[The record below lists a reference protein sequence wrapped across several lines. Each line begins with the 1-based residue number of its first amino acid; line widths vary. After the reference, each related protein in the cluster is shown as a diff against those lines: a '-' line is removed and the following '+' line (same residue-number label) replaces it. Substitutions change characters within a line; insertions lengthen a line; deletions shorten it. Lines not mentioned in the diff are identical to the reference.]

1 MKILLKAVRQNLPAC
16 YPVIA
21 LFKPI
26 NLIFTEKII
35 MANKT
40 LTALVNTVIKKSP
53 QNSSSLPES
62 DKFVLN
68 QGEIL
73 DIVHYRSASNVH
85 WEIELATPRNGETT
99 WFAFI
104 PHIDISSDPSFK
116 IKLKDTAKS
125 EWNFFEKG
133 TKKERENGFWQHIV
147 QYWKEALNITN
158 IDTPTDV
165 GNVPWSA
172 AFISWVMKQSGA
184 GNQFQYNASHSVYI
198 RGAIKKRKD
207 QIADAAFIAFK
218 IDEVSPEVG
227 DLVCAPREKGVTYDT
242 TENYISHCDLVV
254 AKRSNEID
262 IIGGNVSNSVT
273 QKTLKLDANGK
284 VKDSTRPWFVV
295 IKNLF

>member
-1 MKILLKAVRQNLPAC
+1 
-16 YPVIA
+16 
-21 LFKPI
+21 
-26 NLIFTEKII
+26 

-53 QNSSSLPES
+53 QASSSLPDSE
-62 DKFVLN
+62 KFALA
-68 QGEIL
+68 QGETL
-73 DIVHYRSASNVH
+73 DIIHYHSASNIH
-85 WEIELATPRNGETT
+85 WEIELATPRNDETT

-116 IKLKDTAKS
+116 TKLKDTAES
-125 EWNFFEKG
+125 EWIFFEKG
-133 TKKERENGFWQHIV
+133 TKKERQNGFWQRIV
-147 QYWKEALNITN
+147 QYWKEALNMNN
-158 IDTPTDV
+158 IDTPTEV

-207 QIADAAFIAFK
+207 QVKDAAFIAFK
-218 IDEVSPEVG
+218 IDEVTPEVG
-227 DLVCAPREKGVTYDT
+227 DLVCAPRGNQTVTYDT

-262 IIGGNVSNSVT
+262 IIGGNVSDSVT
-273 QKTLKLDANGK
+273 KKTLKLDANGK
-284 VKDSTRPWFVV
+284 VKDTTRPWFVV